1 MADSVLK
8 LKIDD
13 REYNNKLRDAAK
25 GMKAL
30 EAELRDAGK
39 SFSDVDAKVI
49 EYTRELGKMSTQSN
63 TAKGKIGEMGQAFTE
78 LSLVYKRMTDQEKAS
93 PVGQAMAHSIEQ
105 LRGRTIEAKK
115 DLDDLN
121 KQLSVN
127 SQVTEAAAGDNMDF
141 GSVLQALGGK
151 LGINSDLIGVL
162 TAGTVG
168 YTAAITAAVAAT
180 VSATKAWSDYNA
192 ELEKQSQAVTVT
204 TGLKGADAA
213 KLQDGVKA
221 LAKVYNVDFR
231 EAINAANTLMAQFG
245 VTGEQALSL
254 LKDGMQGMIEG
265 DGGKLLSMIQ
275 QYAPSFRDAGIEA
288 SQLVAIIQNSEGG
301 LFTDQNMNAIVM
313 GIRNI
318 RHQTKATRDALAGLG
333 IDGEKMSQ
341 RLEDGTMTVF
351 EALQEVAGAID
362 NVRSGSDEAGAV
374 MQAVFGRQ
382 GTMAG
387 TKLGEAIKTLNLNLQ
402 ETKMQTGLVGESMA
416 NLVNQNEKLNQ
427 ALRDTFGYDGWQSMA
442 NGIESALVG
451 ALAEALTVTNDLRT
465 SFFEISGIDVFSNI
479 ISGAANAL
487 GPLGSVLDY
496 LRKIA
501 GIGQMMEDNGG
512 LANPDGSYAG
522 GGGIAGVLAKNM
534 LQEVVVTPNTGSGT
548 TTSTKGGKGGTKA
561 ASWAPVA
568 MGEQEG
574 LTFGRSVNDVTK
586 EMQSAQSQ
594 FNAAG
599 DEMGRAMA
607 KAMID
612 ALKAEKDK
620 MMNEGDVTKG
630 GFGDAYSH
638 DFGKDIK
645 GLESQMKNADNLA
658 KQGQD
663 VRESWQQAAGAI
675 GSVGNALAGLEDPGA
690 KIIGTVGQAIAQ
702 IALGFAQ
709 ATAADSK
716 LGVFGWIAAVAGG
729 LGTMISTISAIK
741 SATGYANGGVVNY
754 NGGGGVIPGNSY
766 NGDNLRMIG
775 VNSGEIIM
783 NTAQQNN
790 VANALLSRQEGGV
803 DVQPWVDGEKI
814 FLGMN
819 NTTRRQGRGEI
830 VTTSMLK
837 SKGIL

>member
-93 PVGQAMAHSIEQ
+93 PVGQAMAKSLEELKERTQGAKSELSDLEKELNGTKKETDSAGGAVDAFTSKLTLNIDTLKLLDIGLQAVNGMLDVVKDSFMQNEQFVDMWGATVESAESVYKGFLNALNNSDINGFLSNINSIVRAATEAYNALDALNTFNAFNQ
-105 LRGRTIEAKK
+105 VNVEKARTGMSESIVDYREGNATKETVKAAGEAYKKELRERQKLERETYLSAIKEVAQQRGVNPQDLIKALSGSYGQYQELKATPLTGSKLRYVQGAPGTQGTYTTYNVAANERERLGEVLRQLNDTELQDLQAIGAQAERTSNEIAQIDKQIVRVLRGR
-115 DLDDLN
+115 
-121 KQLSVN
+121 Q
-127 SQVTEAAAGDNMDF
+127 
-141 GSVLQALGGK
+141 GG
-151 LGINSDLIGVL
+151 G
-162 TAGTVG
+162 
-168 YTAAITAAVAAT
+168 
-180 VSATKAWSDYNA
+180 
-192 ELEKQSQAVTVT
+192 
-204 TGLKGADAA
+204 
-213 KLQDGVKA
+213 
-221 LAKVYNVDFR
+221 
-231 EAINAANTLMAQFG
+231 
-245 VTGEQALSL
+245 
-254 LKDGMQGMIEG
+254 
-265 DGGKLLSMIQ
+265 
-275 QYAPSFRDAGIEA
+275 
-288 SQLVAIIQNSEGG
+288 
-301 LFTDQNMNAIVM
+301 
-313 GIRNI
+313 
-318 RHQTKATRDALAGLG
+318 
-333 IDGEKMSQ
+333 
-341 RLEDGTMTVF
+341 
-351 EALQEVAGAID
+351 
-362 NVRSGSDEAGAV
+362 
-374 MQAVFGRQ
+374 
-382 GTMAG
+382 
-387 TKLGEAIKTLNLNLQ
+387 
-402 ETKMQTGLVGESMA
+402 
-416 NLVNQNEKLNQ
+416 
-427 ALRDTFGYDGWQSMA
+427 
-442 NGIESALVG
+442 
-451 ALAEALTVTNDLRT
+451 
-465 SFFEISGIDVFSNI
+465 
-479 ISGAANAL
+479 
-487 GPLGSVLDY
+487 
-496 LRKIA
+496 
-501 GIGQMMEDNGG
+501 
-512 LANPDGSYAG
+512 AG
-522 GGGIAGVLAKNM
+522 GGGSVATKVK
-534 LQEVVVTPNTGSGT
+534 GT
-548 TTSTKGGKGGTKA
+548 
-561 ASWAPVA
+561 SWAPVV

-586 EMQSAQSQ
+586 EMQRAQSQ

-599 DEMGRAMA
+599 DEIGRAMA
-607 KAMID
+607 KSMIE

-645 GLESQMKNADNLA
+645 GLESQMKNADNLS

-663 VRESWQQAAGAI
+663 VRESWKEAAGAI

-766 NGDNLRMIG
+766 TGDNLRMIG

-837 SKGIL
+837 SKGLL